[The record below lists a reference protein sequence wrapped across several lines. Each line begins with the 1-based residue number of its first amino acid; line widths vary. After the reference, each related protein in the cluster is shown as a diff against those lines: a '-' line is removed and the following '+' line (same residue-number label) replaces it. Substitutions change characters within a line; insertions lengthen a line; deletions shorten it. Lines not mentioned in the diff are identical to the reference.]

1 VLNLD
6 TELHKAALERMR
18 LEAEL
23 EELTIAS
30 VSANATISRLT
41 KERDEF
47 RAKLFGCPDCGG
59 SGYVTT
65 YASDGYPEGTPCDHE
80 KLNTVELD
88 VAKSR
93 IDRLE
98 MELMASRAGHRT
110 TQGCYESELSASKI
124 LRAENARLRAA
135 LDGLVEKLDEVH
147 ADRQYQ
153 AVWQCS
159 RLRYGQYTGPT
170 YTEELA
176 KAKAAL
182 AGEVK

>member
-1 VLNLD
+1 MLNLD

-59 SGYVTT
+59 GGYITT
-65 YASDGYPEGTPCDHE
+65 YASDGYPEGTPCDHK

-93 IDRLE
+93 VDRLE

-110 TQGCYESELSASKI
+110 TQGCYESELSARKI
-124 LRAENARLRAA
+124 FQAENARLRAA
-135 LDGLVEKLDEVH
+135 LEACAEGL
-147 ADRQYQ
+147 
-153 AVWQCS
+153 
-159 RLRYGQYTGPT
+159 
-170 YTEELA
+170 ELQLA
-176 KAKAAL
+176 GRSMPCESASPKSDTDSFGGTRALMEARAAL
-182 AGEVK
+182 AGKEQKG